1 MIDIVD
7 LLGKEN
13 ILSKQVL
20 LIRKLDDASLNINLT
35 ALQKAAGISV
45 DDGNGVPTKYE
56 GAVFNLVFESN
67 ISCGCQDYW
76 RAEMLISD
84 FGGGENAKLDD
95 SDRIKI
101 SVSGYSGKLVKEG
114 ILRLLGLEL
123 KVVDGKTSCTLQDL
137 QEGLIKP
144 KVSLETP
151 QSGIVLG
158 HLSLC

>member
-7 LLGKEN
+7 LLGKDN
-13 ILSKQVL
+13 ILSQQVL
-20 LIRKLDDASLNINLT
+20 RLRSLEDASLNLNLA
-35 ALQKAAGISV
+35 ALQKAAGIDIDNGNV
-45 DDGNGVPTKYE
+45 VTAKYDGV
-56 GAVFNLVFESN
+56 VFNLVFESN
-67 ISCGCQDYW
+67 ISSDSQDYW

-95 SDRIKI
+95 SDIIKI
-101 SVSGYSGKLVKEG
+101 SVSGFSGRLVKEG
-114 ILRLLGLEL
+114 ILRLFGLEL

>member
-7 LLGKEN
+7 LLGKDN
-13 ILSKQVL
+13 ILSQQVL
-20 LIRKLDDASLNINLT
+20 RLRSLEDASLNLNLA
-35 ALQKAAGISV
+35 ALQKAAGI
-45 DDGNGVPTKYE
+45 DIGNGNVVAAKYD
-56 GAVFNLVFESN
+56 GVVFNLVFESN
-67 ISCGCQDYW
+67 ISSDSQDYW
-76 RAEMLISD
+76 RAEMMISD
-84 FGGGENAKLDD
+84 FGGGESASLDD
-95 SDRIKI
+95 GDEIKI
-101 SVSGYSGKLVKEG
+101 SVSGHSDALIGEG
-114 ILRLLGLEL
+114 VLRLFGLEL